1 MEVFIT
7 EQNRG
12 EVEAAI
18 SPFRLDEISVIAIGG
33 FMSQRYDCVIIGG
46 SPVGLT
52 AGYAMRAAVNTV
64 CIEKD
69 VPGGQVGIAKSVGFN
84 G

>member
-1 MEVFIT
+1 
-7 EQNRG
+7 
-12 EVEAAI
+12 
-18 SPFRLDEISVIAIGG
+18 
-33 FMSQRYDCVIIGG
+33 MSQRYDCVIIGG
-46 SPVGLT
+46 GPVGLT